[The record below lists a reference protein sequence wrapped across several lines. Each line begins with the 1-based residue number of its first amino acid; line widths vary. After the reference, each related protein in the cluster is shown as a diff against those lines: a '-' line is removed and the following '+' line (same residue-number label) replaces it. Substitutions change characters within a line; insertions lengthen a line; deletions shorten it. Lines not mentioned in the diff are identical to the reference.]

1 MFALIK
7 KAETLFRA
15 AGNQKHEEREYM
27 IKMKWYEVRVSAKRE
42 AYDAISDMIMS
53 IGANGVVIDD
63 PKGILEEITGVDVPD
78 YFYDYIEEDI
88 LNKTYN
94 NEMVTIKG
102 YFPETKNVDELIKL
116 ISDKISGISEYIET
130 GKVKI
135 EYSELYEDDW
145 ANNWKAYYKPFN
157 ITDNVIIKPTWE
169 DYSTSNSSILIEMD
183 PGMAFGTGTHETTR
197 MCARLLEKFIESE
210 DNVIDVGSGSG
221 ILSIIS
227 AKLGAK
233 NIIAMD
239 IDEDAVNATKNNC
252 RINNVCNKV
261 KVFEGTLD
269 SFSNVEK
276 YFNYEKADVVVAN
289 IIADVIINLCE
300 AVRLYVKRKG
310 LFIASGIIKDKKDS
324 VLSKYFENGF
334 QCKQIVEDGE
344 WVAIVFICPGSL

>member
-1 MFALIK
+1 
-7 KAETLFRA
+7 
-15 AGNQKHEEREYM
+15 
-27 IKMKWYEVRVSAKRE
+27 MKWYEVRVSAKRE

-63 PKGILEEITGVDVPD
+63 PKGILEEITSVDVPD

-88 LNKTYN
+88 LKKTYN

-102 YFPETKNVDELIKL
+102 YFPETKNVDELIRL
-116 ISDKISGISEYIET
+116 ISDKISGISKYIEI

-169 DYSTSNSSILIEMD
+169 DYTINEDNIIIEMD

-197 MCARLLEKFIESE
+197 MCAQLLEKFIESG

-227 AKLGAK
+227 AKLGAR
-233 NIIAMD
+233 NIIALD
-239 IDEDAVNATKNNC
+239 IDEEAVSATKNNC
-252 RINNVCNKV
+252 RINGVCNKV
-261 KVFEGTLD
+261 KVLEGTLNSSD
-269 SFSNVEK
+269 SLEK
-276 YFNYEKADVVVAN
+276 HFDYQKADVVVAN

-300 AVRLYVKRKG
+300 AVRLYVKKKG
-310 LFIASGIIKDKKDS
+310 LLIASGIIKDKKNT
-324 VLSKYFENGF
+324 VISKYLDNGF
-334 QCKQIVEDGE
+334 QCKQIVEEGE